1 MVDTDPQS
9 YGIDAPS
16 GNQPGCPAARW
27 TTDVVAPWS
36 HLDKFSDG
44 ETLPRSDSTFCLV
57 GQPRTSNKEA
67 EPGRPGCLWSWSP
80 TWGSRRT
87 KNTVCCF
94 LPLPVVAGPFRQS
107 SLPCLSVCVSEIDI
121 NRKARGATPSRVLS
135 IFHLIQPWQFPRL
148 SHFEGL
154 RQEHLICTTRPP
166 SALKSARLHLL
177 PPNKTY
183 LLGPRLL
190 VSSSFCTHLQQ

>member
-1 MVDTDPQS
+1 MH
-9 YGIDAPS
+9 IPS
-16 GNQPGCPAARW
+16 GNKPGCSAARW
-27 TTDVVAPWS
+27 MTDVVAPWS

-44 ETLPRSDSTFCLV
+44 RDITQIRLHFLFGGTAEKEQATRNLNLV
-57 GQPRTSNKEA
+57 DLDARGVGVGHGAPA
-67 EPGRPGCLWSWSP
+67 
-80 TWGSRRT
+80 RRKT
-87 KNTVCCF
+87 TVCCF

-107 SLPCLSVCVSEIDI
+107 SLPGLSVCVSEIDI

-183 LLGPRLL
+183 LDRDFLSLPPSALTFSNNLSR
-190 VSSSFCTHLQQ
+190 T

>member
-1 MVDTDPQS
+1 MVYTKPQS
-9 YGIDAPS
+9 CGMYIPS
-16 GNQPGCPAARW
+16 GNKPGCPASRW

-44 ETLPRSDSTFCLV
+44 ETSPRSDSTFCLV
-57 GQPRTSNKEA
+57 GQPRTSNKE
-67 EPGRPGCLWSWSP
+67 PGRPGCPWSWSP

-87 KNTVCCF
+87 KKHARFVSFLLWLARSVSRHCC
-94 LPLPVVAGPFRQS
+94 P
-107 SLPCLSVCVSEIDI
+107 LSVCVSEIDI

-154 RQEHLICTTRPP
+154 RQHLICTT
-166 SALKSARLHLL
+166 
-177 PPNKTY
+177 
-183 LLGPRLL
+183 
-190 VSSSFCTHLQQ
+190 